1 MGGGLLRRIPPARS
15 YLVATVVVGLLVAA
29 VTVAQMAFLSEIVD
43 LVFLEGGVREQGE
56 GLLLVLAG
64 TAVARAGLLWVRET
78 TAQRGS
84 IRVKND
90 LRERLFAHVL
100 RLGPAFARSERPGEL
115 ATTADGGR
123 REAGSL
129 LRPLPAAGCS

>member
-15 YLVATVVVGLLVAA
+15 YLVATVVVGLLVAV
-29 VTVAQMAFLSEIVD
+29 VTVAQMVFLSEIVD

-78 TAQRGS
+78 TAQREPSG
-84 IRVKND
+84 
-90 LRERLFAHVL
+90 
-100 RLGPAFARSERPGEL
+100 
-115 ATTADGGR
+115 
-123 REAGSL
+123 
-129 LRPLPAAGCS
+129 